1 MQIDLTN
8 DEMVLLGDLL
18 RISYDELREE
28 IYKTEDT
35 DYKRQLKTKEQA
47 LQSLLHKIDSARS

>member
-8 DEMVLLGDLL
+8 EEMVLLGDLL

-35 DYKRQLKTKEQA
+35 DYKRELKTKEQA
-47 LQSLLHKIDSARS
+47 LQSLLQKIDSARS

>member
-1 MQIDLTN
+1 MQIELTD
-8 DEMVLLGDLL
+8 DEMVLLRDLL
-18 RISYDELREE
+18 LISFDDLREE

>member
-35 DYKRQLKTKEQA
+35 DYKRELKTKEQA
-47 LQSLLHKIDSARS
+47 LQSLLQKIDSARS

>member
-1 MQIDLTN
+1 MQIELTD
-8 DEMVLLGDLL
+8 DEMVLLRDLL
-18 RISYDELREE
+18 LISFDDLREE

-47 LQSLLHKIDSARS
+47 LQSLLHKIASARS